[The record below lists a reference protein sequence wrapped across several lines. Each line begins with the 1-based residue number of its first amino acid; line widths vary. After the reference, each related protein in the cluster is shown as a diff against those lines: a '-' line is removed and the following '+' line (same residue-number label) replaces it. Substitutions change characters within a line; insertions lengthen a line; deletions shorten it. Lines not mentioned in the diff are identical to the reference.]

1 MSQFE
6 VVRDPL
12 WDNIRLEPEA
22 LAVVDTPALQRLR
35 YVRQLGHA
43 FLVYP
48 GATHTRF
55 EHALGAYH
63 LARRALAQLEEV
75 AGCPPAPPADL
86 RRLKLAAL
94 LHDVG
99 HYPFS
104 HALEEAGLPHHEELA
119 GRHLHAG
126 ELAAQ
131 LARLGTAPDTLL
143 SLIQGKRQG
152 PLAGLVS
159 GSLDV
164 DKLDYLSRDA
174 WMCGVPY
181 GVIDVDRLLASLI
194 VVPGADGQPALG
206 LHDKGL
212 AALESLLF
220 AKYQM
225 YRNVY
230 WHHAVRS
237 ATVMF
242 TRLVRVAI
250 AAGRLR
256 ADDVALATDDVLI
269 HDLQREDTTGLAQA
283 LRERRLAKRAL
294 DLPATELP
302 GEPATW
308 PAADPDLRGRVE
320 DCLARELGLA
330 EHELFLDFPAKPD
343 MLALDLPLVKRDG
356 TVTHLAGA
364 EATEYLGLPR
374 VAAELYLA
382 WRRGKA
388 CSVLG
393 GHRLRLGVAR
403 RSGLDRVN
411 PHDDRRDVVEP
422 AVAIRLGDE
431 GVHLLLRRAPGR
443 QHLGQLAVLEHPR
456 EPVRGEQEHV
466 QQLHRPDVHVGDD
479 VAVRADAAGDHV
491 AVGVTARLF
500 RRQVSSVHLLLHVRV
515 VLGELH
521 QLAVPQQVSPAVPH
535 LPHEEAGVVQHE
547 RGDGGPH
554 TALVVLGERA
564 LKNGAVRGADRRAH
578 PVGHLLVRERVGRA
592 ELARHVPHRHF
603 TRDLAR
609 RVTAHAIRHDEDAAV
624 GDHDVVVFVT

>member
-22 LAVVDTPALQRLR
+22 LAVVDTPAVQRLR

-75 AGCPPAPPADL
+75 TGSAPVPTTDL
-86 RRLKLAAL
+86 RRLKLSAL
-94 LHDVG
+94 LHDIG

-119 GRHLHAG
+119 ARHLQAG
-126 ELAAQ
+126 ELAQQ
-131 LARLGTAPDTLL
+131 LERLGAAPDTLL
-143 SLIQGKRQG
+143 PLIQGRRQAG
-152 PLAGLVS
+152 GALAGLVS

-174 WMCGVPY
+174 QMCGVPY
-181 GVIDVDRLLASLI
+181 GVIDVDRLLASLT
-194 VVPGADGQPALG
+194 VVAGPDGAPALA

-230 WHHAVRS
+230 WHHAVRA

-242 TRLVRVAI
+242 TRLVRVAL
-250 AAGRLR
+250 AGGRLR
-256 ADDVALATDDVLI
+256 VDDIALATDEGLI
-269 HDLQREDTTGLAQA
+269 YELQREDTTGLAHA

-294 DLPATELP
+294 DVPATELP
-302 GEPATW
+302 ADTAAW
-308 PAADPDLRGRVE
+308 PADDPDLRSRVE
-320 DCLARELGLA
+320 DRVAAELGLA

-364 EATEYLGLPR
+364 AAAEHLGLPG
-374 VAAELYLA
+374 VAAELYRTA
-382 WRRGKA
+382 R
-388 CSVLG
+388 
-393 GHRLRLGVAR
+393 RLR
-403 RSGLDRVN
+403 
-411 PHDDRRDVVEP
+411 
-422 AVAIRLGDE
+422 
-431 GVHLLLRRAPGR
+431 
-443 QHLGQLAVLEHPR
+443 
-456 EPVRGEQEHV
+456 
-466 QQLHRPDVHVGDD
+466 
-479 VAVRADAAGDHV
+479 
-491 AVGVTARLF
+491 
-500 RRQVSSVHLLLHVRV
+500 
-515 VLGELH
+515 
-521 QLAVPQQVSPAVPH
+521 
-535 LPHEEAGVVQHE
+535 
-547 RGDGGPH
+547 
-554 TALVVLGERA
+554 
-564 LKNGAVRGADRRAH
+564 
-578 PVGHLLVRERVGRA
+578 
-592 ELARHVPHRHF
+592 
-603 TRDLAR
+603 
-609 RVTAHAIRHDEDAAV
+609 
-624 GDHDVVVFVT
+624 VFVL